1 MNTSLGE
8 DIAYED
14 EIIKRTLRNIK
25 KKREYFNL

>member
-8 DIAYED
+8 EIAYED

-25 KKREYFNL
+25 KKRIF